1 MESIRVAMETKDR
14 VGFVLEFHDT
24 MRLARI
30 LNRLEG
36 LSWSQDNINLF
47 NNKIDSL
54 RLSCTRPWY
63 ADSSNLNYFNL
74 VYEGNR
80 IEMINRKLRYNEED
94 CVICYDKEINSVTV
108 DTFSAMTVFTK
119 LSLLVAHAQF
129 AAVDCIHFIR

>member
-1 MESIRVAMETKDR
+1 METKDR

-94 CVICYDKEINSVTV
+94 CVIC
-108 DTFSAMTVFTK
+108 
-119 LSLLVAHAQF
+119 
-129 AAVDCIHFIR
+129 

>member
-54 RLSCTRPWY
+54 DYLALDPGMPT
-63 ADSSNLNYFNL
+63 
-74 VYEGNR
+74 
-80 IEMINRKLRYNEED
+80 
-94 CVICYDKEINSVTV
+94 
-108 DTFSAMTVFTK
+108 
-119 LSLLVAHAQF
+119 LL
-129 AAVDCIHFIR
+129 I